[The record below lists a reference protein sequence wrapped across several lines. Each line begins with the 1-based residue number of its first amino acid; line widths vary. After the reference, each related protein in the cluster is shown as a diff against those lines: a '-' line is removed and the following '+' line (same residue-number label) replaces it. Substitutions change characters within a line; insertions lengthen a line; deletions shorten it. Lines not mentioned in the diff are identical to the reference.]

1 MTIQEIL
8 LYNQNKRYKYKL
20 FLILYFN
27 LILSIIQVRDLEME
41 NYELKDKVFNT
52 ENNVSL
58 FIRDMS
64 DLLD

>member
-1 MTIQEIL
+1 
-8 LYNQNKRYKYKL
+8 
-20 FLILYFN
+20 
-27 LILSIIQVRDLEME
+27 ME